1 MTLSSHRSFRVLAA
15 VFCSLGVLGLAGGAP
30 ATWIVLPLSAL
41 LSALL
46 LPGALVDQAPIPVK
60 ADARRQTT

>member
-1 MTLSSHRSFRVLAA
+1 M
-15 VFCSLGVLGLAGGAP
+15 FCSLGVLGLAGGAP